1 MSPAAM
7 HAVVLGGA
15 FVILWFL
22 SFQIVLPI
30 GIRTAHESGEEV
42 ATGHDPG
49 APVRP
54 RIVLKLGIATAA
66 AVVLWLIFYALI
78 LFGVLDL

>member
-1 MSPAAM
+1 M

-15 FVILWFL
+15 FAIFWFL
-22 SFQIVLPI
+22 TFQIVLPI
-30 GIRTAHESGEEV
+30 GIRTAHEVGEEV
-42 ATGHDPG
+42 GAGHEPG

-54 RIVLKLGIATAA
+54 RILLKLGIATAA

-78 LFGVLDL
+78 WFGVLDL